1 MTNSKLNVMANRT
14 MSNRSRINSFA
25 ATVLAAN
32 LLAACAVVPGGQGG
46 MALTPSTAQRT
57 VASDWSASY
66 SDLPALRQPLAMLL
80 SKEVDADVAVR
91 IALLANP
98 TMHRIY
104 FDLRLPAEEVAAAA
118 TGPLPAGEDVEAR
131 FVVDAIGSQQRSA
144 SQVDQLKFEQ
154 TKLEKAAE
162 IVRFA
167 LDVRR
172 AHASAV
178 AARQIADLTES
189 LKTASE
195 ASAELGRR
203 MARVGNWPRLNEYRE
218 AAALGEVSVQAAR
231 ARQSASVARER
242 LTRLLGV
249 WGDDA
254 VYRLAAKLPNLPSI
268 LNTFENAEV
277 SATEGRFDI
286 RAINFDIAAEVRE
299 FEIDGYEDGLR
310 SASLR
315 FVEVPPA
322 RALDGAKGTAPIKVP
337 AFDLRSQASQG
348 KAAKFMALLTQASGL
363 SISARADAREA
374 VVAWRTTYDI
384 ARHYSDHMIPL
395 QGRIIEE
402 SVQRYNGM
410 LIGVFDLLGDVRQRT
425 AVDIAAVEAARDYWI
440 AAADVRNAL
449 QAGGYS
455 GGTPST
461 SSATAT
467 KAAPAGH

>member
-1 MTNSKLNVMANRT
+1 MLNVMANRA
-14 MSNRSRINSFA
+14 MSNRSRVRAFA
-25 ATVLAAN
+25 VATFSAY
-32 LLAACAVVPGGQGG
+32 LLAACAVAPGGQGG
-46 MALTPSTAQRT
+46 IALTPSTAQRT
-57 VASDWSASY
+57 TASDWSAGY
-66 SDLPALRQPLAMLL
+66 SDLLALRQPLAILL
-80 SKEVDADVAVR
+80 SKEVDADAAVR
-91 IALLANP
+91 IALLASP
-98 TMHRIY
+98 AMHRIY
-104 FDLRLPAEEVAAAA
+104 FDLRLPAEEVAATA
-118 TGPLPAGEDVEAR
+118 TGPLPTGEDVESR
-131 FVVDAIGSQQRSA
+131 FVVDAIGSRQRSA

-154 TKLEKAAE
+154 TKLDKAAE

-178 AARQIADLTES
+178 AARQISDLTES

-203 MARVGNWPRLNEYRE
+203 MARVGNWPRLSEYRE

-231 ARQSASVARER
+231 ARQLASVARER
-242 LTRLLGV
+242 LTRLLGI

-254 VYRLAAKLPNLPSI
+254 AYRLASKLPNLPSK
-268 LNTFENAEV
+268 LSALENAEA
-277 SATEGRFDI
+277 STIDGRFDI
-286 RAINFDIAAEVRE
+286 RSINFDIAAEVRE

-310 SASLR
+310 SAGLR
-315 FVEVPPA
+315 FVEVPPS
-322 RALDGAKGTAPIKVP
+322 RALDGGKETVPINVP
-337 AFDLRSQASQG
+337 VFDLRSQAGQG

-374 VVAWRTTYDI
+374 VAAWRTAYDI
-384 ARHYSDHMIPL
+384 ARHYNDHMVPL

-410 LIGVFDLLGDVRQRT
+410 LIGVFDLLADVRQRS
-425 AVDIAAVEAARDYWI
+425 AVEIAAVEAARDYWI
-440 AAADVRNAL
+440 AAADLRNAL

-461 SSATAT
+461 SSAISSKAT
-467 KAAPAGH
+467 PAGH

>member
-1 MTNSKLNVMANRT
+1 MA
-14 MSNRSRINSFA
+14 
-25 ATVLAAN
+25 
-32 LLAACAVVPGGQGG
+32 P
-46 MALTPSTAQRT
+46 TPSAAQRT
-57 VASDWSASY
+57 AASDWSASY
-66 SDLPALRQPLAMLL
+66 SDLPALRQPLAILL
-80 SKEVDADVAVR
+80 SKEVDADAAVR
-91 IALLANP
+91 IALLASP
-98 TMHRIY
+98 ALHRIY

-118 TGPLPAGEDVEAR
+118 IGPLPTGEDVETR
-131 FVVDAIGSQQRSA
+131 FVVDAIGSQKRFA

-154 TKLEKAAE
+154 AKLDKAAE

-172 AHASAV
+172 AYASAV
-178 AARQIADLTES
+178 AARQVSDLTES

-231 ARQSASVARER
+231 ARQSANVARER

-254 VYRLAAKLPNLPSI
+254 AYRLAAKLPNLPSNLGTI
-268 LNTFENAEV
+268 ENAEA
-277 SATEGRFDI
+277 SAIEGRFDI
-286 RAINFDIAAEVRE
+286 RAVNFDIAAEVRE

-310 SASLR
+310 SAGSR

-322 RALDGAKGTAPIKVP
+322 RSLDGGKGSAPINVP
-337 AFDLRSQASQG
+337 VFDLRSQASQG

-363 SISARADAREA
+363 SISVRADAREA
-374 VVAWRTTYDI
+374 VAAWRTAYDI
-384 ARHYSDHMIPL
+384 ARHYSDHMVPL

-425 AVDIAAVEAARDYWI
+425 TIDIAAVEAARDYWV
-440 AAADVRNAL
+440 AAADLRNAL
-449 QAGGYS
+449 QAGGFS
-455 GGTPST
+455 GGTTST
-461 SSATAT
+461 SSAPAT